1 MGEIPGEHESSSLA
15 PSAVGSNQTQPTS
28 TLAAVLAASLGER
41 RCCLGLGLLLGWLA
55 AHYPA

>member
-1 MGEIPGEHESSSLA
+1 MGEIPLDRDSSSLA
-15 PSAVGSNQTQPTS
+15 PPAVGSNHPPPTP
-28 TLAAVLAASLGER
+28 TLAAALSASLGER